1 MPGAGQEEQFDYILS
16 NARLPTTEKLD
27 AIAKE
32 EAELKKASEIECA
45 KNAENQRL
53 YYAARERDQIERQ
66 EEKRFWSDLEKSR
79 GLGNNEEEE
88 AYQLALK
95 NIEERKLF
103 RKVSKE
109 QVHALR
115 VESAQQIWESKLY
128 EYRTSLELQLSYEE
142 FGFHKDLETTTLE
155 KLEQEYLLQKE
166 EIYREHLE
174 KKLRL
179 YQERIAY
186 LKAEEDEKSDFHF
199 LATFK
204 K

>member
-16 NARLPTTEKLD
+16 NACLPT
-27 AIAKE
+27 KE
-32 EAELKKASEIECA
+32 ELEVCAKKEAETKRAYEIECN

-53 YYAARERDQIERQ
+53 YYVARERDQIERQ
-66 EEKRFWSDLEKSR
+66 EEKRFWSDLEKYR
-79 GLGNNEEEE
+79 GLGNNEEEV
-88 AYQLALK
+88 YLLVIK
-95 NIEERKLF
+95 DIEERKLS

-109 QVHALR
+109 QILALR

-142 FGFHKDLETTTLE
+142 VGFHKDLETTTLE

-174 KKLRL
+174 KKLQM

>member
-1 MPGAGQEEQFDYILS
+1 MPGAGQEEHFDYILS
-16 NARLPTTEKLD
+16 NACLPTTEELEVC
-27 AIAKE
+27 AKK
-32 EAELKKASEIECA
+32 EAEAKRAYEIECA

-66 EEKRFWSDLEKSR
+66 EEKRFWSDLEKYS
-79 GLGNNEEEE
+79 GLGNNEEE

-103 RKVSKE
+103 RKASKE
-109 QVHALR
+109 QALALR
-115 VESAQQIWESKLY
+115 VESSQQIWKSKLY
-128 EYRTSLELQLSYEE
+128 EYRTSLERQLSYGE

-155 KLEQEYLLQKE
+155 KLEQEYILQKE

-174 KKLRL
+174 KKLRM

-186 LKAEEDEKSDFHF
+186 LKAEEDEKSDFYF